1 MDAKDIIGKVDHTL
15 LKAVS
20 DWESIRKI
28 CEDAIEYK
36 TASVCIPPSYVKRA
50 HDAFPELNICT
61 VIGFPL
67 GYNTVPVKV
76 FEAGNAIANGAEEI
90 DMVINIG
97 NVKNGDWDAVA
108 SEIQAL
114 RRATAGH
121 VLKVIIET
129 CYLTEEEKIKL
140 CEIVTEE
147 EADFIKTS
155 TGFGTGGATVEDIK
169 LFKEHVGPNVKIKAA
184 GGMKTVEDV
193 ETFAELGCDRL
204 GTSSAIRLLREAGKI

>member
-20 DWESIRKI
+20 DWESIKKI
-28 CEDAIEYK
+28 CEDAVEFK

-114 RRATAGH
+114 RSATAGH
-121 VLKVIIET
+121 VLKVII
-129 CYLTEEEKIKL
+129 
-140 CEIVTEE
+140 
-147 EADFIKTS
+147 
-155 TGFGTGGATVEDIK
+155 
-169 LFKEHVGPNVKIKAA
+169 
-184 GGMKTVEDV
+184 
-193 ETFAELGCDRL
+193 
-204 GTSSAIRLLREAGKI
+204 